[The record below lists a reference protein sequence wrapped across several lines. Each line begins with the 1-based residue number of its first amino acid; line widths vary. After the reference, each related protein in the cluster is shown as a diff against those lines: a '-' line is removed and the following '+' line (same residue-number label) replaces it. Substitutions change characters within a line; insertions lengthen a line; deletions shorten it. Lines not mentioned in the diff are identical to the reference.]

1 MRLFLLIGGNVSQTH
16 EKLCLYFSQDF
27 CESQHQGHYYELDP
41 NSGADTTP
49 RTKWLIGRM
58 TGQVSSVACDVILTN
73 RIFSRIHCTILYDWS
88 IGRWWLLD
96 GGIYP
101 GEDLVT
107 PSRNGVWV
115 NRKRVPT
122 GDLPR
127 GGVQLEPGDFIQL
140 SKALPSEIKVLASDK
155 DTIGGDHSEDDEP
168 DRHHYPTTQWDVI
181 QDIVDW
187 FQSPFTGPGDVFRRG
202 VILLVVIVVV
212 AIAIYLLK

>member
-1 MRLFLLIGGNVSQTH
+1 MNQDH

-27 CESQHQGHYYELDP
+27 CDSAHQGHYYELDP
-41 NSGADTTP
+41 NSGSDTTP
-49 RTKWLIGRM
+49 RTKWTIGRM
-58 TGQVSSVACDVILTN
+58 TGQVSSTACDIILTN
-73 RIFSRIHCTILYDWS
+73 RIFSRIHCTIIYDWA
-88 IGRWWLLD
+88 IGHWWILD

-101 GEDLVT
+101 GEDIPT

-115 NRKRVPT
+115 NRRRVPQ

-127 GGVQLEPGDFIQL
+127 GGVQIEPGDVIQL

-155 DTIGGDHSEDDEP
+155 DTIGGDHDEDEP
-168 DRHHYPTTQWDVI
+168 HPPKLHPTTQWDVV

-187 FQSPFTGPGDVFRRG
+187 LQSPFTGPGDVFRRG

-212 AIAIYLLK
+212 ALAIYLLK